1 MGCGSSSDASA
12 PGGSYDDD
20 QEFIDESG
28 RAKQGGATKPHDDK
42 EDDFFE
48 VEEAEGQEF
57 MAVKPWIGQVAEPD
71 NHNEVNLE
79 KPATQYALQYVY
91 GYRSADSR

>member
-1 MGCGSSSDASA
+1 MGCGTSTEASA

-20 QEFIDESG
+20 EEFSAEAG
-28 RAKQGGATKPHDDK
+28 RAKEGGSKQKNREDK

-57 MAVKPWIGQVAEPD
+57 MAVRPWIGQVAEPD
-71 NHNEVNLE
+71 NHNEVNHD
-79 KPATQYALQYVY
+79 KPDV
-91 GYRSADSR
+91 